1 MSATGYE
8 PLDVL
13 KPVADSIWI
22 IDGAPVTVMGFP
34 FYTRA
39 TVIRLENGDLWVHSP
54 TPLSNDLKD
63 ALAVLGP
70 VRHLVAPNQFHFL
83 HIPEWAAAFPEAQFW
98 MAPGT
103 PERAAKHGIDLPD
116 GQELQPREAE
126 LPWVG
131 QIAQLLVRG
140 SRTHKEVAFFHKAS
154 ATTILTD
161 LIEAFETDKLPAR
174 CRPFVWLNG
183 IDDHDGK
190 TPPLIRWTFR
200 DKQAFAEDI
209 ETIVGWGARRVI
221 IAHGRWYARDGT
233 AELERA
239 FRKLL
244 APRQWDRAMRDMKA
258 RESDNDQA

>member
-8 PLDVL
+8 PLNVL
-13 KPVADSIWI
+13 KPVADGIWI

-34 FYTRA
+34 FPTRA
-39 TVIRLENGDLWVHSP
+39 TVIQLENGDLWVHSP
-54 TPLSNDLKD
+54 TPLTKDLKD

-70 VRHLVAPNQFHFL
+70 VKHLVAPNQFHFL
-83 HIPEWAAAFPEAQFW
+83 HIPEWAAAYPEAAFW

-103 PERAAKHGIDLPD
+103 QERAAKLGVDMPD
-116 GQELQPREAE
+116 GQELQPRQAEA
-126 LPWVG
+126 PWAG

-140 SRTHKEVAFFHKAS
+140 SRTHKELAFFHKAS
-154 ATTILTD
+154 TTTILTD

-221 IAHGRWYARDGT
+221 IAHGRWYDRDGT

-244 APRQWDRAMRDMKA
+244 APGQWDRAMQDRKA
-258 RESDNDQA
+258 RERDDDPA

>member
-1 MSATGYE
+1 MTATGYE
-8 PLDVL
+8 PLNVL

-34 FYTRA
+34 FPTRA

-54 TPLSNDLKD
+54 TPLTDNLQE
-63 ALAVLGP
+63 AVAVLGP

-83 HIPEWAAAFPEAQFW
+83 HIPKWAKAYPDAAFWF
-98 MAPGT
+98 APGT
-103 PERAAKHGIDLPD
+103 HARAAKHGTGLPD
-116 GQELQPREAE
+116 GQELQSHEAE
-126 LPWVG
+126 MPWDG

-140 SRTHKEVAFFHKAS
+140 SRTHKEVVFFHTAS

-161 LIEAFETDKLPAR
+161 LIEAFETAKLPAR

-183 IDDHDGK
+183 IDETDGK

-221 IAHGRWYARDGT
+221 IAHGRWYARNGT

-258 RESDNDQA
+258 RARDDDQA